1 MSRKKVL
8 DLAYDNLRHAFI
20 SYAHDNCLD
29 DNEKKRILALFSEVY
44 ADKKAEFFLSEKLTP
59 YIEYFNDA
67 FATALNMTDR
77 EVLPKQKRGLE
88 VLYLK
93 HLMKEEEVYE

>member
-44 ADKKAEFFLSEKLTP
+44 ADKKAEFFFVGKINSIYRIL
-59 YIEYFNDA
+59 
-67 FATALNMTDR
+67 
-77 EVLPKQKRGLE
+77 
-88 VLYLK
+88 
-93 HLMKEEEVYE
+93 